1 MSEFDESTIDEV
13 LRHPRRDELNDCN
26 EYQRLRSIQAT
37 KPLSESE
44 KKRYMRVRLRLRKS
58 GMIRPVNRSNLR
70 DRAKEMYMALPWHK
84 RLWLRLKFRWTLLR
98 IWMGG
103 SEK

>member
-13 LRHPRRDELNDCN
+13 ARNPRQDELVDYSEFHRLRH
-26 EYQRLRSIQAT
+26 IQAG
-37 KPLSESE
+37 KKLSKSE
-44 KKRYMRVRLRLRKS
+44 QARYVRIRIRLRKS
-58 GMIRPVNRSNLR
+58 GLIRPVNRSSLR

-84 RLWLRLKFRWTLLR
+84 RLWLRLKFRWTLLT
-98 IWMGG
+98 ILMGG